1 MKRPSLTCWLPILL
15 PVLLPA
21 CTENKA
27 YETAV
32 CTLADVSGTY
42 AEEKSRVADI
52 IKAGVLPAMDPGDS
66 LFFIT
71 IDSNSFNEENLKYKT
86 TLDYRPSRANKQ
98 KLGFADALDTFASDS
113 TRSGYTDISGAM
125 MLCSDYLKSTGA
137 GTQLMFIFSD
147 MAEDLEPGV
156 TRRFQDDELAGVHI
170 AAMNVIK
177 LARDSSDPAVYRQ
190 RLQAWQDRLTA
201 AGAADW
207 QVIFEA
213 AHIPEFIDHSR

>member
-1 MKRPSLTCWLPILL
+1 LTCRCLLPIFLPLL
-15 PVLLPA
+15 LSA

-27 YETAV
+27 YETAI

-42 AEEKSRVADI
+42 ADEKPRVAGI

-86 TLDYRPSRANKQ
+86 MLDYRPSRANRQ
-98 KLGFADALDTFASDS
+98 KLEFANSLDSFAGASTHSGF
-113 TRSGYTDISGAM
+113 TDISGAM
-125 MLCSDYLKSTGA
+125 MLCSDYLKSTGS
-137 GTQLMFIFSD
+137 GNQLMFIFSD
-147 MAEDLEPGV
+147 MAEDLKPGV
-156 TRRFQDDELAGVHI
+156 TRSFQDNEFTGMHI

-177 LARDSSDPAVYRQ
+177 LARDSSDPAVYRS
-190 RLQAWQDRLTA
+190 RLQAWRDRVTG

-207 QVIFEA
+207 QVIYEA
-213 AHIPEFIDHSR
+213 AKIPEFIDKAR